1 MEPLANLS
9 VYKSLNSLVTCVF
22 LTTPTI
28 YCIVSLIVTASLSFL
43 YMFLFFIHYVMD
55 LPGSEIK
62 FELKLNH

>member
-28 YCIVSLIVTASLSFL
+28 YCIVSLIVTASLSCV
-43 YMFLFFIHYVMD
+43 FIHYVMD

-62 FELKLNH
+62 FE